1 MDTMKD
7 LNRVLKSTA
16 PKLPLPDD
24 SLDRFLQRAERAE
37 LDDVTYEVADS
48 PLGPLLV
55 ALTRRGLTRL
65 NYPDAPI
72 EVLLEELA
80 EEVSPRIIR
89 GTKRSDDVR
98 RQLDEYFSGKRTDF
112 DVPIDWRFARG
123 FAGRVLRTTAKIPF
137 GRVSTY
143 TQVATKAGS
152 PRAYRAAG
160 NALGSNPM
168 PIIVPCHR
176 VLHTSG
182 GLGGYTGGLH
192 RKEFLLRLEGVITDE
207 K

>member
-1 MDTMKD
+1 MKELD
-7 LNRVLKSTA
+7 RALKSTA
-16 PKLPLPDD
+16 PKSPLPEGA
-24 SLDRFLQRAERAE
+24 LDRFREQAERSQ

-55 ALTRRGLTRL
+55 ALTRRGLTRVC
-65 NYPDAPI
+65 YPDAPLD
-72 EVLLEELA
+72 VLLEELA
-80 EEVSPRIIR
+80 QEVSPRIIR

-98 RQLDEYFSGKRTDF
+98 RQLDEYFSGRRTDF
-112 DVPIDWRFARG
+112 DVAIDWRFARG
-123 FAGRVLRTTAKIPF
+123 FAGRVLRTTAKILF

-143 TQVATKAGS
+143 TQVAKKAGS

-160 NALGSNPM
+160 NALGSDPM
-168 PIIVPCHR
+168 PIVVPCHR

-182 GLGGYTGGLH
+182 GLGGYTGGLF
-192 RKEFLLRLEGVITDE
+192 RKEFLLRLEGVLEDE

>member
-1 MDTMKD
+1 MKD
-7 LNRVLKSTA
+7 LDRALKSTA
-16 PKLPLPDD
+16 PKAPLPEAAFA
-24 SLDRFLQRAERAE
+24 RFRTQAERLE

-48 PLGPLLV
+48 PLGPLVV

-65 NYPDAPI
+65 FYPDAPL

-80 EEVSPRIIR
+80 EDVSPRIIR

-98 RQLDEYFSGKRTDF
+98 RQLDEYFDGRRTDF
-112 DVPIDWRFARG
+112 DVPIDWRFAKG

-137 GRVSTY
+137 GHVSTY
-143 TQVATKAGS
+143 TQVARKAGS

-168 PIIVPCHR
+168 PIVVPCHR

-182 GLGGYTGGLH
+182 GLGGYTGGLF
-192 RKEFLLRLEGVITDE
+192 RKEFLLRLEGVLSDE